1 MQRDDPYGL
10 AEFGAELAGA
20 KLYKNEKRLVAE
32 LTLSRLIGARE
43 TERISALLGA
53 AVPDCAVELR
63 AANAAAL
70 MAEGALSTVLA
81 ESWTHFSPLMRPVL
95 INAVWEQAEPGSFA
109 VHIPEKLYE
118 AAKTYNGAARL
129 TEFVHTFY
137 GLEIQVCLVPDATLQ
152 MPNPEQ
158 TAEPARGMAERGDRQ
173 EQPERRMQTQA
184 GTKKAAPARG
194 GAKKATIPKDAV
206 LLGTP
211 AGTKLM
217 PMQEVN
223 EESGTVTVQG
233 EILSMDVKLRKDESF
248 IVALYLSDKTGT
260 LPLKLFLRKEEKSIV
275 ERIEKCRKDGKW
287 LVAHGRYARDDF
299 MSMHCVF
306 PNWLYLTEP
315 IRREDKAEHKR
326 VELHLHTKM
335 SSMDGLVDPKEA
347 IATAARWGHKAV
359 AITDHGVVQAFPTV
373 VAAADKLA
381 KNGQDFKAI
390 LGVEGYLLPD
400 CALIPMENDFC
411 TVGLTLGGGVHKDG
425 VFEIAAVRDRP
436 GEETM
441 RFHTLVNPA
450 IPLPQAL
457 AAETNLTQAEI
468 DAAPL
473 LGEALH
479 ALLEFAGDAHIVFH
493 GSETLL
499 PIWKK
504 AQSLSIDLPS
514 QCVNTEMLTHYLF
527 RALKDTGLAAA
538 SAAAGLPVPGAGAV
552 QMADAVQALLG
563 ALSSQM
569 RERNV
574 RRLPLT
580 NIVPR
585 ERVKGQRNTYH
596 IILIAKNHEGLKNMY
611 RLVSYAHLEH
621 LKGVPRIPRSLL
633 QMHREGL
640 IIGSACEAGELFHAV
655 LAGEPHDKLVEI
667 AKEYDYL
674 EIQPIGNNAFLV
686 RNETVKDEEGL
697 RDLNRKIVALGDELG
712 IPVVATGDVHFLN
725 PEDAIYRAILMS
737 ARDFKDAEQQAPLY
751 FKTTDEMLEE
761 FSYLGEE
768 KAFEVVV
775 TNPNAIADSCDR
787 LKAFLSEKG
796 TYAPTFEG
804 ANEELRGMAEKRA
817 HEIYGDPLPE
827 VVQARLEKELNSII
841 GNGYATLYLLA
852 QRLVHKSNSDGY
864 LVGSRGSVGSSFVAT
879 MAGITEVNPL
889 QPHYVCPNC
898 KHSDFNIDRTK
909 YACGVDMPDADC
921 PVCGTKYKKLGY
933 EIPFEVF
940 LGFKGDKTPDIDLNF
955 SGEYQPVAHKYVEE
969 MFGEGHAFRAGTIS
983 GLQDKTIYGYI
994 KGYCEQQGVS
1004 FNKGE
1009 TERLVAGCVGVKRTT
1024 GQHPGGIVIVPQ
1036 ENDIIEFSPVQYPAD
1051 KKEKNTITTHFDFH
1065 AMDDRLVK
1073 LDILGHDD
1081 PTVLRM
1087 LEDLTGID
1095 PKTIPLDDPDTMEIF
1110 RSLESLGVSL
1120 DELGCDVGCIAIPEF
1135 GTNFVRGMIMD
1146 TRPTTMEELVRI
1158 SGLSHGENLWL
1169 GNAQDLIAAG
1179 TATLSQVP
1187 CTRDDIMNYLI
1198 LRGGDPSMSF
1208 KTMESVR
1215 KGRGVSP
1222 EMEEAMRAIDTPEWY
1237 IDACKK
1243 IKYMFPR
1250 AHAAA
1255 YVMMAFRVAYFKV
1268 HLPLAFYS
1276 VYYTVRADAFDIAAA
1291 SGGAERVLKNIKALR
1306 QKDKDKTIETK
1317 EKDLLVILEVVY
1329 EMNLRGIEL
1338 LPVDLMKSKA
1348 KRFTIEGN
1356 AIRPPFSSVAGV
1368 GENAAIGI
1376 EEAQSGGPFGS
1387 VEDFRVRT
1395 KANSAVVNAL
1405 RELGCLDGMPETNQ
1419 LTLF

>member
-1 MQRDDPYGL
+1 MRQDDPYGL
-10 AEFGAELAGA
+10 AEFGAELLGA
-20 KLYKNEKRLVAE
+20 KLYKKEKRLVAE
-32 LTLSRLIGARE
+32 LYLTRLISARDA
-43 TERISALLGA
+43 ERIAAQLGT
-53 AVPDCAVELR
+53 AVPECTVELHAR
-63 AANAAAL
+63 DAAAL
-70 MAEGALSTVLA
+70 MEHSALTAMLA

-95 INAVWEQAEPGSFA
+95 RSAVWEREAQDSFA
-109 VHIPEKLYE
+109 VRIPEKLYD
-118 AAKTYNGAARL
+118 AAKHYNGANHL
-129 TEFVHTFY
+129 TEFVRTLY
-137 GLEIQVCLVPDATLQ
+137 GVELQIHLMPDASLA
-152 MPNPEQ
+152 MPKPEQ
-158 TAEPARGMAERGDRQ
+158 EGEQPPADIAAEREPARRPQKPAS
-173 EQPERRMQTQA
+173 A
-184 GTKKAAPARG
+184 KKTASAHS
-194 GAKKATIPKDAV
+194 GAKKAVIPKDAV

-211 AGTKLM
+211 TGAKIV
-217 PMQEVN
+217 PMRDVN

-233 EILSMDVKLRKDESF
+233 EILSMEVKLRKDESF
-248 IVALYLSDKTGT
+248 IVSLYFSDKTWT
-260 LPLKLFLRKEEKSIV
+260 LPLKLFLRKDEKNIV
-275 ERIEKCRKDGKW
+275 ERIEACKKDGKW
-287 LVAHGRYARDDF
+287 IVAHGSYKRDDF
-299 MSMHCVF
+299 MSMHCLF
-306 PNWLYLTEP
+306 PNWLYMTEP
-315 IRREDKAEHKR
+315 IRRMDKAEHKR

-373 VAAADKLA
+373 VSAADKLA
-381 KNGQDFKAI
+381 KDGKDFKAI

-400 CALIPMENDFC
+400 CTLIPMEGDFC
-411 TVGLTLGGGVHKDG
+411 ALGLTLGGGVRNDS
-425 VFEIAAVRDRP
+425 VFEIAAVRYAP
-436 GEETM
+436 GGEER
-441 RFHTLVNPA
+441 RFHTFVNPA
-450 IPLPQAL
+450 VPLPQAL
-457 AAETNLTQAEI
+457 ASEMGVTEEEI
-468 DAAPL
+468 TAAPL
-473 LGEALH
+473 FGEALQ
-479 ALLEFAGDAHIVFH
+479 AFSEFASGAHIVFH
-493 GSETLL
+493 GAEALL
-499 PIWKK
+499 PLWKK
-504 AQSLSIDLPS
+504 AQELSLTFSS
-514 QCVNTEMLTHYLF
+514 QSVNTEMLTHYLF
-527 RALKDTGLAAA
+527 RELKDTGLSAAC
-538 SAAAGLPVPGAGAV
+538 AAAGVPEAGNGASARAEAV
-552 QMADAVQALLG
+552 RALLA
-563 ALSSQM
+563 ALCVRM

-574 RRLPLT
+574 QRLPLT
-580 NIVPR
+580 DFVPR
-585 ERVKGQRNTYH
+585 ERVKGQRSTFH
-596 IILIAKNHEGLKNMY
+596 IILLAKNHEGLKNMY

-655 LAGEPHDKLVEI
+655 LADEPHEKLVEI

-751 FKTTDEMLEE
+751 FKTTEEMLEE

-898 KHSDFNIDRTK
+898 KHSDFDVDRTK
-909 YACGVDMPDADC
+909 YACGVDMPDANC

-983 GLQDKTIYGYI
+983 GLKEKTIYGYI

-1009 TERLVAGCVGVKRTT
+1009 TDRLVAGCVGVKRTT

-1087 LEDLTGID
+1087 LEDITGID

-1110 RSLESLGVSL
+1110 RSLNSLGISL
-1120 DELGCDVGCIAIPEF
+1120 DELGCDVGCLAIPEF
-1135 GTNFVRGMIMD
+1135 GTSFVRGMIMK
-1146 TRPTTMEELVRI
+1146 TRPTKMEELVRI

-1179 TATLSQVP
+1179 TATLPQVP

-1198 LRGGDPSMSF
+1198 LRGGDPSLSF

-1222 EMEEAMRAIDTPEWY
+1222 EMEAAMRAIDTPEWY

-1291 SGGAERVLKNIKALR
+1291 AGGAERVLKNIKALR
-1306 QKDKDKTIETK
+1306 QKEKDKTIETK
-1317 EKDLLVILEVVY
+1317 EEDLLVILEVVY

-1348 KRFTIEGN
+1348 KRFVIEGN
-1356 AIRPPFSSVAGV
+1356 AIRPPFSSIAGV

-1376 EEAQSGGPFGS
+1376 EEAQTGGVFCS

-1395 KANSAVVNAL
+1395 KANSAVINAM
-1405 RELGCLDGMPETNQ
+1405 RAQGCFEGLPETNQ

>member
-1 MQRDDPYGL
+1 
-10 AEFGAELAGA
+10 
-20 KLYKNEKRLVAE
+20 
-32 LTLSRLIGARE
+32 
-43 TERISALLGA
+43 
-53 AVPDCAVELR
+53 
-63 AANAAAL
+63 
-70 MAEGALSTVLA
+70 
-81 ESWTHFSPLMRPVL
+81 
-95 INAVWEQAEPGSFA
+95 
-109 VHIPEKLYE
+109 
-118 AAKTYNGAARL
+118 
-129 TEFVHTFY
+129 
-137 GLEIQVCLVPDATLQ
+137 
-152 MPNPEQ
+152 
-158 TAEPARGMAERGDRQ
+158 
-173 EQPERRMQTQA
+173 
-184 GTKKAAPARG
+184 
-194 GAKKATIPKDAV
+194 
-206 LLGTP
+206 
-211 AGTKLM
+211 
-217 PMQEVN
+217 
-223 EESGTVTVQG
+223 
-233 EILSMDVKLRKDESF
+233 
-248 IVALYLSDKTGT
+248 
-260 LPLKLFLRKEEKSIV
+260 
-275 ERIEKCRKDGKW
+275 
-287 LVAHGRYARDDF
+287 
-299 MSMHCVF
+299 
-306 PNWLYLTEP
+306 
-315 IRREDKAEHKR
+315 
-326 VELHLHTKM
+326 
-335 SSMDGLVDPKEA
+335 
-347 IATAARWGHKAV
+347 
-359 AITDHGVVQAFPTV
+359 
-373 VAAADKLA
+373 
-381 KNGQDFKAI
+381 
-390 LGVEGYLLPD
+390 
-400 CALIPMENDFC
+400 
-411 TVGLTLGGGVHKDG
+411 
-425 VFEIAAVRDRP
+425 
-436 GEETM
+436 
-441 RFHTLVNPA
+441 
-450 IPLPQAL
+450 
-457 AAETNLTQAEI
+457 
-468 DAAPL
+468 
-473 LGEALH
+473 
-479 ALLEFAGDAHIVFH
+479 
-493 GSETLL
+493 
-499 PIWKK
+499 
-504 AQSLSIDLPS
+504 
-514 QCVNTEMLTHYLF
+514 
-527 RALKDTGLAAA
+527 
-538 SAAAGLPVPGAGAV
+538 
-552 QMADAVQALLG
+552 MADAVRALLG

-1024 GQHPGGIVIVPQ
+1024 GQHPGRHR
-1036 ENDIIEFSPVQYPAD
+1036 Y
-1051 KKEKNTITTHFDFH
+1051 
-1065 AMDDRLVK
+1065 R
-1073 LDILGHDD
+1073 
-1081 PTVLRM
+1081 
-1087 LEDLTGID
+1087 
-1095 PKTIPLDDPDTMEIF
+1095 
-1110 RSLESLGVSL
+1110 
-1120 DELGCDVGCIAIPEF
+1120 
-1135 GTNFVRGMIMD
+1135 
-1146 TRPTTMEELVRI
+1146 
-1158 SGLSHGENLWL
+1158 
-1169 GNAQDLIAAG
+1169 AAG
-1179 TATLSQVP
+1179 
-1187 CTRDDIMNYLI
+1187 
-1198 LRGGDPSMSF
+1198 
-1208 KTMESVR
+1208 
-1215 KGRGVSP
+1215 
-1222 EMEEAMRAIDTPEWY
+1222 
-1237 IDACKK
+1237 
-1243 IKYMFPR
+1243 
-1250 AHAAA
+1250 
-1255 YVMMAFRVAYFKV
+1255 
-1268 HLPLAFYS
+1268 
-1276 VYYTVRADAFDIAAA
+1276 
-1291 SGGAERVLKNIKALR
+1291 
-1306 QKDKDKTIETK
+1306 
-1317 EKDLLVILEVVY
+1317 
-1329 EMNLRGIEL
+1329 
-1338 LPVDLMKSKA
+1338 
-1348 KRFTIEGN
+1348 KRHY
-1356 AIRPPFSSVAGV
+1356 
-1368 GENAAIGI
+1368 
-1376 EEAQSGGPFGS
+1376 
-1387 VEDFRVRT
+1387 
-1395 KANSAVVNAL
+1395 
-1405 RELGCLDGMPETNQ
+1405 
-1419 LTLF
+1419 

>member
-1 MQRDDPYGL
+1 
-10 AEFGAELAGA
+10 
-20 KLYKNEKRLVAE
+20 
-32 LTLSRLIGARE
+32 
-43 TERISALLGA
+43 
-53 AVPDCAVELR
+53 
-63 AANAAAL
+63 
-70 MAEGALSTVLA
+70 
-81 ESWTHFSPLMRPVL
+81 
-95 INAVWEQAEPGSFA
+95 
-109 VHIPEKLYE
+109 
-118 AAKTYNGAARL
+118 
-129 TEFVHTFY
+129 
-137 GLEIQVCLVPDATLQ
+137 
-152 MPNPEQ
+152 
-158 TAEPARGMAERGDRQ
+158 
-173 EQPERRMQTQA
+173 
-184 GTKKAAPARG
+184 
-194 GAKKATIPKDAV
+194 
-206 LLGTP
+206 
-211 AGTKLM
+211 
-217 PMQEVN
+217 
-223 EESGTVTVQG
+223 
-233 EILSMDVKLRKDESF
+233 
-248 IVALYLSDKTGT
+248 
-260 LPLKLFLRKEEKSIV
+260 
-275 ERIEKCRKDGKW
+275 
-287 LVAHGRYARDDF
+287 
-299 MSMHCVF
+299 
-306 PNWLYLTEP
+306 
-315 IRREDKAEHKR
+315 
-326 VELHLHTKM
+326 
-335 SSMDGLVDPKEA
+335 
-347 IATAARWGHKAV
+347 
-359 AITDHGVVQAFPTV
+359 
-373 VAAADKLA
+373 
-381 KNGQDFKAI
+381 
-390 LGVEGYLLPD
+390 
-400 CALIPMENDFC
+400 
-411 TVGLTLGGGVHKDG
+411 
-425 VFEIAAVRDRP
+425 
-436 GEETM
+436 
-441 RFHTLVNPA
+441 
-450 IPLPQAL
+450 
-457 AAETNLTQAEI
+457 
-468 DAAPL
+468 
-473 LGEALH
+473 
-479 ALLEFAGDAHIVFH
+479 
-493 GSETLL
+493 
-499 PIWKK
+499 
-504 AQSLSIDLPS
+504 
-514 QCVNTEMLTHYLF
+514 
-527 RALKDTGLAAA
+527 
-538 SAAAGLPVPGAGAV
+538 
-552 QMADAVQALLG
+552 
-563 ALSSQM
+563 M

-1158 SGLSHGENLWL
+1158 SGLSHGETFGL
-1169 GNAQDLIAAG
+1169 AMHRI
-1179 TATLSQVP
+1179 LSQRARQRFRRFP
-1187 CTRDDIMNYLI
+1187 AR
-1198 LRGGDPSMSF
+1198 
-1208 KTMESVR
+1208 
-1215 KGRGVSP
+1215 
-1222 EMEEAMRAIDTPEWY
+1222 AMI
-1237 IDACKK
+1237 
-1243 IKYMFPR
+1243 
-1250 AHAAA
+1250 
-1255 YVMMAFRVAYFKV
+1255 
-1268 HLPLAFYS
+1268 S
-1276 VYYTVRADAFDIAAA
+1276 
-1291 SGGAERVLKNIKALR
+1291 
-1306 QKDKDKTIETK
+1306 
-1317 EKDLLVILEVVY
+1317 
-1329 EMNLRGIEL
+1329 
-1338 LPVDLMKSKA
+1338 
-1348 KRFTIEGN
+1348 
-1356 AIRPPFSSVAGV
+1356 
-1368 GENAAIGI
+1368 
-1376 EEAQSGGPFGS
+1376 
-1387 VEDFRVRT
+1387 
-1395 KANSAVVNAL
+1395 
-1405 RELGCLDGMPETNQ
+1405 
-1419 LTLF
+1419 

>member
-70 MAEGALSTVLA
+70 MAEGAFPTVLA

-129 TEFVHTFY
+129 TEFARTFY
-137 GLEIQVCLVPDATLQ
+137 GLEIQVRLVPDAALKV
-152 MPNPEQ
+152 PNPEQ
-158 TAEPARGMAERGDRQ
+158 AAEPARGMAERGGRR
-173 EQPERRMQTQA
+173 EQPERRMQAQA
-184 GTKKAAPARG
+184 GAKKAAPARG

-373 VAAADKLA
+373 VAAADKLT

-436 GEETM
+436 GEEAM

-457 AAETNLTQAEI
+457 AAETNLTQDEI

-552 QMADAVQALLG
+552 QMADAVRALLG

-574 RRLPLT
+574 HRLPLT

-621 LKGVPRIPRSLL
+621 
-633 QMHREGL
+633 
-640 IIGSACEAGELFHAV
+640 
-655 LAGEPHDKLVEI
+655 
-667 AKEYDYL
+667 
-674 EIQPIGNNAFLV
+674 
-686 RNETVKDEEGL
+686 
-697 RDLNRKIVALGDELG
+697 
-712 IPVVATGDVHFLN
+712 
-725 PEDAIYRAILMS
+725 
-737 ARDFKDAEQQAPLY
+737 
-751 FKTTDEMLEE
+751 
-761 FSYLGEE
+761 
-768 KAFEVVV
+768 
-775 TNPNAIADSCDR
+775 
-787 LKAFLSEKG
+787 
-796 TYAPTFEG
+796 
-804 ANEELRGMAEKRA
+804 
-817 HEIYGDPLPE
+817 
-827 VVQARLEKELNSII
+827 
-841 GNGYATLYLLA
+841 
-852 QRLVHKSNSDGY
+852 
-864 LVGSRGSVGSSFVAT
+864 
-879 MAGITEVNPL
+879 
-889 QPHYVCPNC
+889 
-898 KHSDFNIDRTK
+898 
-909 YACGVDMPDADC
+909 
-921 PVCGTKYKKLGY
+921 
-933 EIPFEVF
+933 
-940 LGFKGDKTPDIDLNF
+940 
-955 SGEYQPVAHKYVEE
+955 
-969 MFGEGHAFRAGTIS
+969 
-983 GLQDKTIYGYI
+983 
-994 KGYCEQQGVS
+994 
-1004 FNKGE
+1004 
-1009 TERLVAGCVGVKRTT
+1009 
-1024 GQHPGGIVIVPQ
+1024 
-1036 ENDIIEFSPVQYPAD
+1036 
-1051 KKEKNTITTHFDFH
+1051 
-1065 AMDDRLVK
+1065 
-1073 LDILGHDD
+1073 
-1081 PTVLRM
+1081 
-1087 LEDLTGID
+1087 
-1095 PKTIPLDDPDTMEIF
+1095 
-1110 RSLESLGVSL
+1110 
-1120 DELGCDVGCIAIPEF
+1120 
-1135 GTNFVRGMIMD
+1135 
-1146 TRPTTMEELVRI
+1146 
-1158 SGLSHGENLWL
+1158 
-1169 GNAQDLIAAG
+1169 
-1179 TATLSQVP
+1179 
-1187 CTRDDIMNYLI
+1187 
-1198 LRGGDPSMSF
+1198 
-1208 KTMESVR
+1208 
-1215 KGRGVSP
+1215 
-1222 EMEEAMRAIDTPEWY
+1222 
-1237 IDACKK
+1237 
-1243 IKYMFPR
+1243 
-1250 AHAAA
+1250 
-1255 YVMMAFRVAYFKV
+1255 
-1268 HLPLAFYS
+1268 
-1276 VYYTVRADAFDIAAA
+1276 
-1291 SGGAERVLKNIKALR
+1291 
-1306 QKDKDKTIETK
+1306 
-1317 EKDLLVILEVVY
+1317 
-1329 EMNLRGIEL
+1329 
-1338 LPVDLMKSKA
+1338 
-1348 KRFTIEGN
+1348 
-1356 AIRPPFSSVAGV
+1356 
-1368 GENAAIGI
+1368 
-1376 EEAQSGGPFGS
+1376 
-1387 VEDFRVRT
+1387 
-1395 KANSAVVNAL
+1395 
-1405 RELGCLDGMPETNQ
+1405 
-1419 LTLF
+1419 